1 MKEYRR
7 RAEKE
12 AEKGQLEARKGQ
24 EAHQHHTKA
33 LPPLCRPWLLKL
45 SGLLG
50 VFPLD
55 SIMVLDKN
63 ADFLGRMGDIEI
75 K

>member
-1 MKEYRR
+1 MKKYRR

-12 AEKGQLEARKGQ
+12 AEKGQLEARKGR
-24 EAHQHHTKA
+24 EAHQHHTKSLA
-33 LPPLCRPWLLKL
+33 PLCWPWLLKV
-45 SGLLG
+45 SSLLG